1 MTREYETVIGLE
13 VHAELRTESKIYCS
27 CRNEFGQEPNTQVC
41 PICMGMPGTLPTLNE
56 KVVEY
61 AVKMGHA
68 LNCRINNVCRQDR
81 KNYFYPDLP
90 KAYQISQAEVPIC
103 ENGYLDI
110 MIDGDA
116 KRVRITRIHIEED
129 AGKLLHDNAGSGSLI
144 DLNRCGVPL
153 IEIVSEP
160 DIRSSAEARIYLDTI
175 RSILQYIG
183 ISDCKMQE
191 GSLRCDV
198 NVSVREKGSDKYGT
212 RCEMKNVNSFSAAVR
227 GIEYE
232 SERQIAILESGGTI
246 AQETRRWDDSKGKSF
261 VMRTKED
268 AQDYRFFSEPD
279 MLTIIVPEALTQELK
294 ESIPELPNEKVFRYV
309 RELGL
314 PHTDAFLI
322 AYDIDKARFFDECN
336 AIEKCRPKSICN
348 WILAD
353 ISKFCNHTGRS
364 IYDTPLTP
372 AKLAFLISEVE
383 KGTVSNSA
391 AKKVFDVI
399 VNDGGEPDEIIK
411 KSGLAQNSDTEYL
424 KRLVEEVLAANEKSV
439 TDYKNGK
446 KNAMGYIVGQCMKA
460 SGGSANPAI
469 IRELT
474 ENALNQ

>member
-41 PICMGMPGTLPTLNE
+41 PVCMGMPGALPTLNE
-56 KVVEY
+56 KVVDF
-61 AVKMGHA
+61 AVKMGYA
-68 LNCRINNVCRQDR
+68 LNCRINNICRQDR

-110 MIDGDA
+110 MVDGKV

-129 AGKLLHDNAGSGSLI
+129 AGKLLHDNAFSGSLI

-160 DIRSSAEARIYLDTI
+160 DIRSSDEARIYLDTI
-175 RSILQYIG
+175 RSILRYIG

-198 NVSVREKGSDKYGT
+198 NVSVREKGSGEYGT

-232 SERQIAILESGGTI
+232 AKRQIDILESGGTI
-246 AQETRRWDDSKGKSF
+246 AQETRRWDDANGMSF

-268 AQDYRFFSEPD
+268 AQDYRFFPEPD
-279 MLTIIVPEALTQELK
+279 LLTIVISEARVQELK
-294 ESIPELPNEKVFRYV
+294 ESIPELPNAKAFRYV

-314 PHTDAFLI
+314 PQTDAVLI
-322 AYDIDKARFFDECN
+322 AEDMDKARLFDECN
-336 AIEKCRPKSICN
+336 ALKICRPKSICN

-353 ISKFCNHTGRS
+353 VSKFCNDTGRS
-364 IYDTPLTP
+364 IFDTPLT
-372 AKLAFLISEVE
+372 AEKLASLISKVE
-383 KGTVSNSA
+383 KGNVSNSA
-391 AKKVFDVI
+391 AKKVFEVI
-399 VNDGGEPDEIIK
+399 INDGGEPDEIIK
-411 KSGLAQNSDTEYL
+411 TLGLAQNSDTEYL
-424 KRLVEEVLAANEKSV
+424 KRLVDEILAENEKPV

-446 KNAMGYIVGQCMKA
+446 KNAIAYLVGQCMKA

-469 IRELT
+469 IREFT